1 MIGECVFMKMKTW
14 TNLERTCLVSL
25 VCSTAY
31 PTTSISILLTGYDTS
46 TKKENYRHPQH
57 TRETEHSYS
66 EQSNSKHLTSV
77 RRLALRIHSIR
88 SASRGT
94 FFRARE
100 RAPTRSAV
108 SVPALVR
115 RWIFVCPGGR
125 GFLFSLRFRG

>member
-1 MIGECVFMKMKTW
+1 M
-14 TNLERTCLVSL
+14 VSL
-25 VCSTAY
+25 VCSAAY

-46 TKKENYRHPQH
+46 TKKDNYRHPQH
-57 TRETEHSYS
+57 TRETVHSYS

-88 SASRGT
+88 SASRST
-94 FFRARE
+94 FFRERE
-100 RAPTRSAV
+100 RAPTRGAV

-125 GFLFSLRFRG
+125 GFLFSLGLHGSRLFEFGLSTDL